1 MWKNECRSIDLPS
14 RARSHPNGLA
24 LKKGDNQHLDD
35 EMEMSGSERGETH
48 VSEWTELEPQNVFVQ
63 GNLPPTHASDKGI
76 LT

>member
-35 EMEMSGSERGETH
+35 EMEMSGSERGETR
-48 VSEWTELEPQNVFVQ
+48 V
-63 GNLPPTHASDKGI
+63 D
-76 LT
+76 